1 MQLGDALPLTT
12 GLRAQFLIPVH
23 SHIFQLPGGSADR
36 FDLVSVQEEIPSTF
50 PVVSNSVSQCVMKKC
65 YQWEKVLGQMHGPSF
80 ALRAVMPSSK
90 ARSNNDG

>member
-12 GLRAQFLIPVH
+12 GLRAQFFIPVH
-23 SHIFQLPGGSADR
+23 SHIFQPGGSADR

-50 PVVSNSVSQCVMKKC
+50 PVVSNCDSQCVMKKC

-80 ALRAVMPSSK
+80 ALSAVMPSSK